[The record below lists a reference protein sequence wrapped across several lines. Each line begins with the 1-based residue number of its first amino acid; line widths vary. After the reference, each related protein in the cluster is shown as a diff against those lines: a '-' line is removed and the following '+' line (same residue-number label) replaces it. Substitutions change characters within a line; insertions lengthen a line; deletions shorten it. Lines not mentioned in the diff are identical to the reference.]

1 MCSPGCKCICCVGE
15 AVCEAGRAGVGTS
28 GHSQG
33 CLLCSDSEVLPN
45 VVGFSFYFLPVKDVM
60 KI

>member
-1 MCSPGCKCICCVGE
+1 MCSPGCKCICCVSV

-33 CLLCSDSEVLPN
+33 CLLCPDSEGMLW
-45 VVGFSFYFLPVKDVM
+45 GFFLPVKDVM